1 MSKYLKK
8 YKVDLVQHYTVVLL
22 AEDEQDANNIISN
35 MNEVEIEKAA
45 TFKSDMSISNIK
57 EVE

>member
-1 MSKYLKK
+1 MDKYMKK
-8 YKVDLVQHYTVVLL
+8 YRVDLVQHHTVILF
-22 AEDEQDANNIISN
+22 AEDEQDAKNIISN